1 MLQDKDLEK
10 FRELL
15 DEQYTWP
22 DYYEFKFI
30 VKTVEKMDVLAKLSG
45 FTIEET
51 PSAKGTYISI
61 SARKLVKS
69 SQEVLAVYEEM
80 SVLKGIISL

>member
-30 VKTVEKMDVLAKLSG
+30 VKATEKMNVISKLEN

-61 SARKLVKS
+61 SARKLIKG
-69 SQEVLAVYEEM
+69 SQEVLDVYERM
-80 SVLKGIISL
+80 SALKGIISL